1 MSEYSLTTSL
11 ADYLAVRR
19 SLGFKLTRH
28 GLLLDQFVAFCEQA
42 GARRI
47 TSELAVAW
55 VTMPNNASPSWLSM
69 RLSVVRSFATWLQ
82 AIDPTTEVPERGWL
96 PPVRRTTP
104 YLYSDKDVGAL
115 LEAARRARWPLSAAT
130 YETLIGLLAVTG
142 MRVGEAI
149 RLDRDDV
156 SLHDGVVIIAD
167 SKGGKSRQIVLH
179 PTTVSALRSY
189 LRRRAVLSPAP
200 AEPALF
206 VHPAGNRIRY
216 ESVQA
221 MFRTLATRAGLSPRS
236 PQCRPTVHGLR
247 HTFAVK
253 TMIRWY
259 REGVD
264 VQARLPVLSTWLGHA
279 DPKWTYWYL
288 SASPELLALA
298 GERLEASTEVLA

>member
-1 MSEYSLTTSL
+1 MSEHSLEASL

-19 SLGFKLTRH
+19 SLGFKLARQ
-28 GLLLDQFVAFCEQA
+28 GLLLEQFVAFCEQA
-42 GARRI
+42 GAGRI
-47 TSELAVAW
+47 TSELAMTW
-55 VTMPNNASPSWLSM
+55 VTMPDNPSPAWLSM
-69 RLSVVRSFATWLQ
+69 RMSVVRGFASWLQ
-82 AIDPTTEVPERGWL
+82 AIDPATEMPDRGSL
-96 PPVRRTTP
+96 PPCRRPTP
-104 YLYSDKDVGAL
+104 YLYSDADVQAL
-115 LEAARRARWPLSAAT
+115 IEAAHRARWPLSAAT

-156 SLHDGVVIIAD
+156 SLDDRVIVIVD

-179 PTTVSALRSY
+179 PTTVIALRTY
-189 LRRRAVLSPAP
+189 LERRAVLSPRP
-200 AEPALF
+200 AEPAMF
-206 VHPAGNRIRY
+206 VHPAGNRIGY
-216 ESVQA
+216 VSVQA
-221 MFRTLATRAGLSPRS
+221 MFRALAQRAGLSSRS

-247 HTFAVK
+247 HTFAVN
-253 TMIRWY
+253 TVIRWY

-298 GERLEASTEVLA
+298 GKRLETWTEAPS